1 MPGGNHPL
9 KAVIAEQPLVPPAP
23 SGSVALP
30 SLVQR
35 WYVLMMMV
43 LVYTMSIAD
52 RYSISTVQES
62 IRLELHLTDS
72 GIGWLAGVTLAFFY
86 VVMGFPISMLIDRKS
101 RRNIIAISLGLW
113 SVMTVF
119 TGMAASYWQLFLAR
133 IGVGVG
139 EAGGTPGANSLL
151 SDYFPVERRP
161 MALTIFGLGAPI
173 GAWLAASV
181 AGAIADRYGWRMVFL
196 ALGVPGAVLG
206 LVIWLTV
213 REPRRGQFDAAEAV
227 GTATFFESMRFL
239 WLQRSCVHLML
250 GSAVTALWG
259 WGLMWWTPTY
269 LQRTFALTAGQA
281 GDIIGPINLWAGMGA
296 TIATGWLLSSRY
308 MMNPRRI
315 VILMGTIIGL
325 VTVPSIIIFWT
336 HSLTLAKAMFWIFIP
351 SIYFYIGPC
360 FGIINNLA
368 QPRMRA
374 VFCATTLFVANVGNL
389 ILAPGIVGLLS
400 DWFAPAHVANAA
412 SLRAALLVLAPS
424 GLWAACHYFWCARNI
439 SIDQERATGV
449 KVAD

>member
-1 MPGGNHPL
+1 
-9 KAVIAEQPLVPPAP
+9 
-23 SGSVALP
+23 
-30 SLVQR
+30 
-35 WYVLMMMV
+35 
-43 LVYTMSIAD
+43 
-52 RYSISTVQES
+52 
-62 IRLELHLTDS
+62 
-72 GIGWLAGVTLAFFY
+72 
-86 VVMGFPISMLIDRKS
+86 
-101 RRNIIAISLGLW
+101 
-113 SVMTVF
+113 
-119 TGMAASYWQLFLAR
+119 
-133 IGVGVG
+133 
-139 EAGGTPGANSLL
+139 
-151 SDYFPVERRP
+151 

-181 AGAIADRYGWRMVFL
+181 AGAIADHHGWRMVFL
-196 ALGVPGAVLG
+196 ALGIPGAILAI
-206 LVIWLTV
+206 VIWLTV
-213 REPRRGQFDAAEAV
+213 REPRRGQFDAAETV

-269 LQRTFALTAGQA
+269 LQRAYGLTAGQA

-296 TIATGWLLSSRY
+296 TVATGWLLSSRY

-315 VILMGTIIGL
+315 VILMGVIIGL

-336 HSLTLAKAMFWIFIP
+336 HSLSLAKTMFWIFIP

-389 ILAPGIVGLLS
+389 ILAEFQALGLDS
-400 DWFAPAHVANAA
+400 SAA
-412 SLRAALLVLAPS
+412 
-424 GLWAACHYFWCARNI
+424 
-439 SIDQERATGV
+439 
-449 KVAD
+449 

>member
-1 MPGGNHPL
+1 MR
-9 KAVIAEQPLVPPAP
+9 
-23 SGSVALP
+23 SVVLP
-30 SLVQR
+30 TMAQR
-35 WYVLMMMV
+35 WYVLIMMV

-62 IRLELHLTDS
+62 IRLELRLTDS

-86 VVMGFPISMLIDRKS
+86 VVMGFPISMLIDRKN
-101 RRNIIAISLGLW
+101 RRNIIAASLALW
-113 SVMTVF
+113 SLMTAF

-196 ALGVPGAVLG
+196 ALGIPGAILG
-206 LVIWLTV
+206 LMIWLTV
-213 REPRRGQFDAAEAV
+213 REPRRGQFDAAETV

-239 WLQRSCVHLML
+239 WLQRSCVHLMV

-269 LQRTFALTAGQA
+269 LQRTFGLTAGQA
-281 GDIIGPINLWAGMGA
+281 GEIIGPINLWAGMGA

-308 MMNPRRI
+308 MSNPRRI
-315 VILMGTIIGL
+315 VLLMGVIIGL
-325 VTVPSIIIFWT
+325 VTIPSIIIFWT
-336 HSLTLAKAMFWIFIP
+336 HSLSLAKAMFWIFIP

-412 SLRAALLVLAPS
+412 SLRAALLVLAPT
-424 GLWAACHYFWCARNI
+424 GFWAAFHYFWCARNI
-439 SIDQERATGV
+439 ASDQERATGI
-449 KVAD
+449 KVVD